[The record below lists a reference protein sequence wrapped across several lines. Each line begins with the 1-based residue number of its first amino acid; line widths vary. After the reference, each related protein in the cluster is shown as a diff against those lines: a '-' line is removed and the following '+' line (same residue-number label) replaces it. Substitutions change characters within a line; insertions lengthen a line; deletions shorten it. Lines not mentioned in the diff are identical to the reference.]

1 MLALILFSSC
11 HCQGENPYKVDTKEI
26 TQRAKLLQRYIKDEE
41 KELQALYALQGLM
54 VQMEQPPSKCVRI
67 RIRSQISVTS
77 PLHQWYLSLCRFAA
91 DVLRRVLWRG
101 RHKRGG
107 FLQVGVQQRPRRA
120 ARKGRRPQIRHRLL
134 YLAAW
139 SWGRIRQQLGLWP
152 HPLQRWIDVESK
164 RKKNIKYIWGLKKN
178 KQKKKH
184 LGDFQKFFFF
194 VFLFAQEKCRWT
206 ETK

>member
-1 MLALILFSSC
+1 MNHVMLELILFSSC

-54 VQMEQPPSKCVRI
+54 VQMEQPPSKCVRM
-67 RIRSQISVTS
+67 RVCSQISVTS
-77 PLHQWYLSLCRFAA
+77 PLYQLYRPLSLCRFAA

-101 RHKRGG
+101 RHKRGR
-107 FLQVGVQQRPRRA
+107 FLQVGVQQRPRRT
-120 ARKGRRPQIRHRLL
+120 ARQGRRPQIRHRLL

-152 HPLQRWIDVESK
+152 HPLQRWIDVEGK
-164 RKKNIKYIWGLKKN
+164 KKNMKYIWGLKKT
-178 KQKKKH
+178 
-184 LGDFQKFFFF
+184 LGRFSTFCFF